1 MCPILSHRPRAA
13 RRFNGMEAFDFEAEA
28 ELFPTRSRSSR
39 RQPIGY
45 RRFARAADAI
55 RYAIEELP
63 AEFLVGAF
71 LEINEQ
77 RFSDAEIRDLYDR
90 VDYPLKRARPLASA
104 PPTPLDAEQA
114 PSKP

>member
-45 RRFARAADAI
+45 RPFARTADAI

-77 RFSDAEIRDLYDR
+77 RFGDAEIRDLYDR
-90 VDYPLKRARPLASA
+90 VDYPLKRAQPMAST
-104 PPTPLDAEQA
+104 PPTPLDAKPA